1 MSQHIKRAECKEQ
14 EARELLRE
22 ATYLRDLQKRL
33 EAIMPTATKPILTDE
48 IISRCYEHGQPDYV
62 AAADRLKQLQA
73 ECKSLRE
80 ANNTWVAIYG
90 PRRFAK
96 APQEQIDLADALQ
109 HLCCAETEGKF
120 FDCVTDNI
128 ERILLALRNASPQEL
143 ENGR

>member
-1 MSQHIKRAECKEQ
+1 MSQNIKRAERKEQ

-33 EAIMPTATKPILTDE
+33 DAIMPTATKPILTDE

-73 ECKSLRE
+73 ECASLRE

-90 PRRFAK
+90 PRKYAK

-109 HLCCAETEGKF
+109 HLCCAETEGEF

-128 ERILLALRNASPQEL
+128 GKILLALRNAPPQES
-143 ENGR
+143 ENGC